1 MHFTIEQFLSHPL
14 LKEAKLLFSNKAM
27 LTQPIESISVIETPV
42 ERLIRENEIVLTTAI
57 GCEEN
62 DTFKSFIKAIY
73 ASHAAAIAIAI
84 GRNVTTIPESILKF
98 ARKHEFPII
107 LLPWK
112 IRFSDIIKIV
122 TEGVYK
128 QKQYFADKADSLQ
141 RRLLQLYF
149 EGDSLSRALKLIE
162 DETGMQVYL
171 LQEEFAAAFFSLNQE
186 HPTNYLQYDQVQI
199 DKPSVVCTIWNTRAQ
214 VFPFHIYDH
223 YIGIIILE
231 TAMLSFELID
241 WFVLEKITIALRLW
255 FKKDRILIEQENK
268 EKTEFIKTLVEGKY
282 NDWKKIEKQ
291 VNRFNIDKSVKYF
304 CIVGFAE
311 MEDCEQKYSS
321 FESQISKI
329 AFDCARSLR
338 IEMIST
344 FQSGYLSIFLNSAVS
359 LYNEFIDVF
368 EEKLAIY
375 CLPYFS
381 WGISERLTDV
391 YAFPHNYKD
400 AKIALEIGRRQ
411 KGPGTRN
418 TSSDTSI
425 FRLLSH
431 LSENKLADDLVR
443 QTIEPLI
450 TYNRERGLDLFRTL
464 SYYIN
469 YQGNISQTARAL
481 ALQRQSLLYR
491 LQKIESLTGK
501 SLSEPDDRFLLQ
513 LCQKLLTISGVQ

>member
-171 LQEEFAAAFFSLNQE
+171 LQEEFAAAFFL
-186 HPTNYLQYDQVQI
+186 
-199 DKPSVVCTIWNTRAQ
+199 
-214 VFPFHIYDH
+214 
-223 YIGIIILE
+223 
-231 TAMLSFELID
+231 
-241 WFVLEKITIALRLW
+241 
-255 FKKDRILIEQENK
+255 
-268 EKTEFIKTLVEGKY
+268 
-282 NDWKKIEKQ
+282 
-291 VNRFNIDKSVKYF
+291 
-304 CIVGFAE
+304 
-311 MEDCEQKYSS
+311 
-321 FESQISKI
+321 
-329 AFDCARSLR
+329 
-338 IEMIST
+338 
-344 FQSGYLSIFLNSAVS
+344 
-359 LYNEFIDVF
+359 
-368 EEKLAIY
+368 
-375 CLPYFS
+375 
-381 WGISERLTDV
+381 
-391 YAFPHNYKD
+391 
-400 AKIALEIGRRQ
+400 
-411 KGPGTRN
+411 
-418 TSSDTSI
+418 
-425 FRLLSH
+425 
-431 LSENKLADDLVR
+431 
-443 QTIEPLI
+443 
-450 TYNRERGLDLFRTL
+450 
-464 SYYIN
+464 
-469 YQGNISQTARAL
+469 
-481 ALQRQSLLYR
+481 
-491 LQKIESLTGK
+491 
-501 SLSEPDDRFLLQ
+501 
-513 LCQKLLTISGVQ
+513 